1 MRCGRSDV
9 YQSARFPA
17 QETETNTSSRG
28 NEDFGNYRRRGR
40 RPPRRRYTMRSG
52 NDEGSNTQ
60 INGRNVSMFKG
71 FQNNRE
77 RVADTVAWRGLARY
91 STRLVCCPS
100 HQRRPK
106 LFRGSS
112 DHEHGSNKKSYGRNT
127 GSHYIIFVLENMV
140 MCS

>member
-1 MRCGRSDV
+1 MAGPTFTRVHVFRHKKRKLTPYREVMRTLGI
-9 YQSARFPA
+9 
-17 QETETNTSSRG
+17 TEG
-28 NEDFGNYRRRGR
+28 GGR